1 MTGIVHLQVAE
12 EEKGREGEKHLSLA
26 YKYEGRG
33 KNRDTSQTLPS
44 LISTFGEVSSHL
56 SMCR

>member
-1 MTGIVHLQVAE
+1 LPSFLLLLPEHAIVPVASTVHLQLAQ

-33 KNRDTSQTLPS
+33 
-44 LISTFGEVSSHL
+44 
-56 SMCR
+56 

>member
-33 KNRDTSQTLPS
+33 
-44 LISTFGEVSSHL
+44 
-56 SMCR
+56 